1 MKKRFVT
8 LIVAITFIMLAVSAV
23 KTFDLINRKLTQSAY
38 SNLSSSVE
46 QIETSISANWLQ
58 DAENLNEI
66 SSILSKTDNPDEI
79 LKNIERNDA
88 VYRYLY
94 IVQRPNEATA
104 SDGSS
109 IQRNDSHE
117 YFPVY
122 SFDSID
128 RSEAFFGNMG
138 EWTYLYRCP
147 VIRNDET
154 GGEIYAQ
161 YLFKKLDKVIP
172 EKIYQ
177 GDGNCYILDV
187 KTQTIVYQRD
197 TSEFANSIGVK
208 LDNFFDNNGIYE
220 KGFGKT
226 IKQAILNQSEEMFHT
241 KSNGAKE
248 LVYIKPMSQGNYYL
262 ISMVEEKSL
271 LQEAVTVRNT
281 IIIEIVV
288 IIIAIFLITFG
299 VLLYYRKLNKVQAER
314 DAEREKY
321 NHELQAALLDAEKA
335 NRSKTSFLANMSH
348 EIRTPM
354 NAVLGMAEMALR
366 EDMSSEAR
374 EYIHQIKNS
383 GKNLLVIINDILD
396 FSKIE
401 SGKMDIVEVT
411 YEPRSA
417 LNDLSN
423 IVNTRID
430 GRDIEF
436 TMDIDNRLPAKLY
449 GDNVRIQ
456 QILINLLNNAVKFTK
471 QGHISLTINVE
482 FTGSNDPNGETVNIN
497 AAIADTGNGIKQE
510 DMGKLFKSFQ
520 QVDSK
525 RNRNIEGTG
534 LGLAICSNL
543 LRIMN
548 GSISVE
554 SVYNEGSTFRFTLP
568 QKVVARSEEIT
579 AADDTGCALLVNNP
593 YVKAQLIKDLDRL
606 NIRHSEISED
616 QITEIKSGTIIYESG
631 DLSEKI
637 ADFLKNN
644 EDIKGIEIAAFNSP
658 EKAQLANIKIVRKPV
673 YSFVLYE
680 ALGLAEEYVRRS
692 DSESDELSFTAPEA
706 DILIVDDTPVNL
718 TVAVGLLKPLRM
730 RIDTA
735 SGAEETFDMVRKKK
749 YDLIF
754 MDHMMPKIDGVEA
767 THIIRSEYPDYA
779 NTPIIALTANAVS
792 DARSMFLREG
802 MNDFVAKP
810 IELKEIT
817 AKLYKW
823 LPDEKIIVS
832 DENTVSDAAEQ
843 EEINIEGLNTQNALK
858 LLGTKDLFMSV
869 LETYYKGMDKKAEVI
884 RSHWEAK
891 DYRAYT
897 IEVHS
902 LKSSSRQIG
911 ADELADLAA
920 SLEAAGNSGDIALID
935 EKTEQLLSDFLKYKD
950 ILAPYF
956 QTDDAER
963 LPCPPEKLNEFL
975 DRISEAL
982 EAFDTLLIDE
992 VVEEMSRYSYDNEDL
1007 FEKLKTAAESCDTEL
1022 CTEIIQEWREKIP
1035 C

>member
-1 MKKRFVT
+1 MRKEEPVPMKKRFVT
-8 LIVAITFIMLAVSAV
+8 LIVVAAFIMLAVSAY
-23 KTFDLINRKLTQSAY
+23 KTSELINRKLTESAY
-38 SNLSSSVE
+38 SNLSLSVE

-58 DAENLNEI
+58 DAENLKEI
-66 SSILSKTDNPDEI
+66 SSILSNSDNPDSV
-79 LKNIERNDA
+79 LKNIERNEA

-94 IVQRPNEATA
+94 IVQRPDEAIA
-104 SDGSS
+104 SDGTP
-109 IQRNDSHE
+109 IQKDDSHK
-117 YFPVY
+117 YTPVF
-122 SFDSID
+122 SFNSIE

-177 GDGNCYILDV
+177 GSGNCYILDV
-187 KTQTIVYQRD
+187 KTQMIVYQRNMA
-197 TSEFANSIGVK
+197 EFADSTGVK
-208 LDNFFDNNGIYE
+208 LDDFFELNEIHED
-220 KGFGKT
+220 GFAEMVKSSMLEQNEG
-226 IKQAILNQSEEMFHT
+226 MFHT
-241 KSNGAKE
+241 KSNGEHK
-248 LVYIKPMSQGNYYL
+248 LVYIKPMIQGDYYL
-262 ISMVEEKSL
+262 ISTVEEKAL
-271 LQEAVTVRNT
+271 LQEAVTVRKT
-281 IIIEIVV
+281 IVIEIIIILL
-288 IIIAIFLITFG
+288 AIFLITIGIF
-299 VLLYYRKLNKVQAER
+299 LYYRKLNKVQAER
-314 DAEREKY
+314 DAERERY
-321 NHELQAALLDAEKA
+321 NQELQAALADAEKA

-366 EDMSSEAR
+366 EDMSQEAR

-430 GRDIEF
+430 GRDVEF
-436 TMDIDNRLPAKLY
+436 TMDIDNRLPSKLY

-456 QILINLLNNAVKFTK
+456 QIFINLLNNAVKFTR
-471 QGHISLTINVE
+471 QGQISLSIAVE
-482 FTGSNDPNGETVNIN
+482 FPDDKTVIIN
-497 AAIADTGNGIKQE
+497 AAVTDTGNGIKQE

-543 LRIMN
+543 LRLMN

-568 QKVVARSEEIT
+568 QKVIAKSEEIAVT
-579 AADDTGCALLVNNP
+579 NETSCALLIKNP

-606 NIRHSEISED
+606 NIKHTEISED
-616 QITEIKSGTIIYESG
+616 EIPDVKTGTIIYECFS
-631 DLSEKI
+631 DKI
-637 ADFLKNN
+637 ADLLKNN
-644 EDIKGIEIAAFNSP
+644 ENIKGIEIAAFNSP
-658 EKAQLANIKIVRKPV
+658 EKPQLPNIKIVRKPV

-680 ALGLAEEYVRRS
+680 ALGFAEEYVRQS
-692 DSESDELSFTAPEA
+692 DTDSDELSFTAPEA

-718 TVAVGLLKPLRM
+718 TVAVGLLKPFQM

-735 SGAEETFDMVRKKK
+735 NGAEEAFDMVRVKK

-792 DARSMFLREG
+792 DARSMFIREG

-810 IELKEIT
+810 IELKDIS

-823 LPDEKIIVS
+823 LPDEKIIIS
-832 DENTVSDAAEQ
+832 DENTIQETTEQ
-843 EEINIEGLNTQNALK
+843 EEIQIEGLNTEAALK
-858 LLGTKDLFMSV
+858 LLGTKELFMSV

-891 DYRAYT
+891 DYRNYT

-911 ADELADLAA
+911 ANELADLAA
-920 SLEAAGNSGDIALID
+920 SLEAAGNNGDIALID
-935 EKTEQLLSDFLKYKD
+935 EKTEQLLTDFMRYKE
-950 ILAPYF
+950 ILAPFF
-956 QTDDAER
+956 QTNDNTE
-963 LPCPPEKLNEFL
+963 LIPCTAEKLTDFFDQL
-975 DRISEAL
+975 TEAL
-982 EAFDTLLIDE
+982 ESYDTLVIDE
-992 VVEEMSRYSYDNEDL
+992 VIEEMCKYS
-1007 FEKLKTAAESCDTEL
+1007 FEQQDEFDKLKSAAENSDVEICA
-1022 CTEIIQEWREKIP
+1022 EIIAEWKERL
-1035 C
+1035 

>member
-8 LIVAITFIMLAVSAV
+8 VIVAITFIMLAVSAV
-23 KTFDLINRKLTQSAY
+23 KTFDMINRKLTQSAY
-38 SNLSSSVE
+38 SNLSSSVD
-46 QIETSISANWLQ
+46 QIETSISANWIQ
-58 DAENLNEI
+58 DAENLKET
-66 SSILSKTDNPDEI
+66 SSLLSNSDHPDEI
-79 LKNIERNDA
+79 LRNIEPNDA

-94 IVQRPNEATA
+94 IVQRPDEATA
-104 SDGSS
+104 SDGSM
-109 IQRNDSHE
+109 IQRDDSHE

-122 SFDSID
+122 SFESID
-128 RSEAFFGNMG
+128 RSEAFLGSMG

-147 VIRNDET
+147 VIRENET
-154 GGEIYAQ
+154 DGEIYAQ

-177 GDGNCYILDV
+177 GNGNYYILDV

-197 TSEFANSIGVK
+197 TSEFADSIGVK
-208 LDNFFDNNGIYE
+208 LDSFFDNNGIYE

-226 IKQAILNQSEEMFHT
+226 VKQAILSQSEEMFHT
-241 KSNGAKE
+241 RSNGEKE
-248 LVYIKPMSQGNYYL
+248 LIYIKPMSQGNYYL

-366 EDMSSEAR
+366 EDMSQEAR

-436 TMDIDNRLPAKLY
+436 SMDIDNRLPAKLY

-471 QGHISLTINVE
+471 QGQISLTINVE
-482 FTGSNDPNGETVNIN
+482 FPKEDTVIIN

-568 QKVVARSEEIT
+568 QKVVARSDEIT
-579 AADDTGCALLVNNP
+579 ATNETCCVLLVENP

-606 NIRHSEISED
+606 NIRHSEITED
-616 QITEIKSGTIIYESG
+616 EIPDIKAGTVIYESG

-644 EDIKGIEIAAFNSP
+644 ENIKGIEIAAFNSP

-680 ALGLAEEYVRRS
+680 ALGLAEEYVRQS

-718 TVAVGLLKPLRM
+718 TVAVGLLKPLKM

-735 SGAEETFDMVRKKK
+735 GGAEEAFDMVRNKK

-767 THIIRSEYPDYA
+767 THIIRSQYPDYA

-823 LPDEKIIVS
+823 LPDEKIIIS
-832 DENTVSDAAEQ
+832 DENTVSENAEQ
-843 EEINIEGLNTQNALK
+843 EEINIDGLNTQNALK
-858 LLGTKDLFMSV
+858 LLGTKELFMSV
-869 LETYYKGMDKKAEVI
+869 LETYYKGMDKKAEII

-891 DYRAYT
+891 DYRSYT

-956 QTDDAER
+956 QTDDGER
-963 LPCPPEKLNEFL
+963 LPCPPEKLSEFL
-975 DRISEAL
+975 DRITEAL

-1007 FEKLKTAAESCDTEL
+1007 FEKLRAAAESCDTEL
-1022 CTEIIQEWREKIP
+1022 CTEIIAEWREKLP
-1035 C
+1035 A

>member
-8 LIVAITFIMLAVSAV
+8 LIVAIAFIMLAVSAY
-23 KTFDLINRKLTQSAY
+23 KTSELIDRKLTESAY
-38 SNLSSSVE
+38 SNLNLSVD

-58 DAENLNEI
+58 DAENLKEI
-66 SSILSKTDNPDEI
+66 SSILSNSDNPDEI
-79 LKNIERNDA
+79 LKNIERNEA

-94 IVQRPNEATA
+94 IVKRPSEATA
-104 SDGSS
+104 SDGAT
-109 IQRNDSHE
+109 IQRDDSHE
-117 YFPVY
+117 YFPVN
-122 SFDSID
+122 SFESIE
-128 RSEAFFGNMG
+128 RSEAFLGSMG

-147 VIRNDET
+147 VIRDDET

-177 GDGNCYILDV
+177 GKGNCYILDI

-197 TSEFANSIGVK
+197 ISEFVDSIGVK
-208 LDNFFDNNGIYE
+208 LNDFFEHNGIHE
-220 KGFGKT
+220 DGFGEMVKRSMHEH
-226 IKQAILNQSEEMFHT
+226 SEEMFHT
-241 KSNGAKE
+241 KSNGENE
-248 LVYIKPMSQGNYYL
+248 LVYIKPMNQGNYYL
-262 ISMVEEKSL
+262 ISTVEEKSL
-271 LQEAVTVRNT
+271 LQEAVTVRKT
-281 IIIEIVV
+281 IIIEI
-288 IIIAIFLITFG
+288 IIILIAIFLITIGIF
-299 VLLYYRKLNKVQAER
+299 LYYRKLNKVQTER
-314 DAEREKY
+314 EAEREKY
-321 NHELQAALLDAEKA
+321 NQELQAALLDADKE

-366 EDMSSEAR
+366 EDMSPEAR

-436 TMDIDNRLPAKLY
+436 TMDIDSRLPAKLY

-471 QGHISLTINVE
+471 QGQISLTVNVE
-482 FTGSNDPNGETVNIN
+482 FPNEETVIIN
-497 AAIADTGNGIKQE
+497 GAVSDTGNGIKQE

-543 LRIMN
+543 LRLMN

-554 SVYNEGSTFRFTLP
+554 SVYNEGSTFRFSLP
-568 QKVVARSEEIT
+568 QKVIAHAEELT
-579 AADDTGCALLVNNP
+579 ATNETSCALLIENP

-606 NIRHSEISED
+606 NIKHCEVSGNKLSEV
-616 QITEIKSGTIIYESG
+616 TAGTIIYESFS
-631 DLSEKI
+631 DEI

-644 EDIKGIEIAAFNSP
+644 ENIKGIEIAAFNSP
-658 EKAQLANIKIVRKPV
+658 EKAQLPNIKIVRKPV

-692 DSESDELSFTAPEA
+692 DTESEELSFTAPEA
-706 DILIVDDTPVNL
+706 DILIIDDTPVNL
-718 TVAVGLLKPLRM
+718 TVAVGLLKPLKM

-735 SGAEETFDMVRKKK
+735 SGAEEAFDMIRVKK

-767 THIIRSEYPDYA
+767 THIIRSQYPDYA

-810 IELKEIT
+810 IELKDIS

-823 LPDEKIIVS
+823 LPDEKIIIS
-832 DENTVSDAAEQ
+832 DENTISETSEQ
-843 EEINIEGLNTQNALK
+843 EEINIEGLNTESALK
-858 LLGTKDLFMSV
+858 LLGTKELFMSV

-891 DYRAYT
+891 DYRSYT

-920 SLEAAGNSGDIALID
+920 SLEAAGNSGDIALIN
-935 EKTEQLLSDFLKYKD
+935 EKTEQLLTDFMRYKE
-950 ILAPYF
+950 ILRPYF
-956 QTDDAER
+956 DTGDNEP
-963 LPCPPEKLNEFL
+963 LIPCTPEKLNQFF
-975 DRISEAL
+975 DQFNEAL
-982 EAFDTLLIDE
+982 ESYDTLVIDE
-992 VVEEMSRYSYDNEDL
+992 VIEEMSKYS
-1007 FEKLKTAAESCDTEL
+1007 FEQQDEFDKLRSAAESSDVEL
-1022 CTEIIQEWREKIP
+1022 CAEIIAEWKEKL
-1035 C
+1035 

>member
-8 LIVAITFIMLAVSAV
+8 VIVAITFIMLAVSAV

-46 QIETSISANWLQ
+46 QIETSITATWLQ

-66 SSILSKTDNPDEI
+66 SSILSKSDNPDEI
-79 LKNIERNDA
+79 LKKIERNEA

-94 IVQRPNEATA
+94 IVQRPDEAIA
-104 SDGSS
+104 SDGST
-109 IQRNDSHE
+109 IKRDDYHE
-117 YFPVY
+117 YFPVN

-128 RSEAFFGNMG
+128 RSEAFLGSMG

-147 VIRNDET
+147 VIREDET
-154 GGEIYAQ
+154 GSEIYAQ

-177 GDGNCYILDV
+177 GDGNCYILDI

-197 TSEFANSIGVK
+197 TSEFTNSIGVK
-208 LDNFFDNNGIYE
+208 LDSFFDNNGIYE

-226 IKQAILNQSEEMFHT
+226 VKQAILNQSEEMFHT
-241 KSNGAKE
+241 RSNGAKE
-248 LVYIKPMSQGNYYL
+248 LIYIKPMSQGNYYL

-281 IIIEIVV
+281 IIVEIVV

-321 NHELQAALLDAEKA
+321 NQELQAALLEAEKA

-366 EDMSSEAR
+366 EDMSPEAR

-471 QGHISLTINVE
+471 QGQISLTINVD
-482 FTGSNDPNGETVNIN
+482 FPDKETVIIK

-579 AADDTGCALLVNNP
+579 ATDETSCALLVENP
-593 YVKAQLIKDLDRL
+593 YVRAQLIKDLDRL
-606 NIRHSEISED
+606 NIRHSEINQD
-616 QITEIKSGTIIYESG
+616 RIMEIKSGTIIYESENFT
-631 DLSEKI
+631 EKI

-644 EDIKGIEIAAFNSP
+644 ENIKGIEIAAFNSP

-692 DSESDELSFTAPEA
+692 DSESDEMSFTAPEA

-735 SGAEETFDMVRKKK
+735 SGAEEAFDKVRNKK

-810 IELKEIT
+810 IELKDIT

-823 LPDEKIIVS
+823 LPNEKIIIS

-858 LLGTKDLFMSV
+858 LLGTKELFMSV
-869 LETYYKGMDKKAEVI
+869 LETYYKGMDKKAEII

-956 QTDDAER
+956 RTDDGER
-963 LPCPPEKLNEFL
+963 LPCPPEKLSEFL

-992 VVEEMSRYSYDNEDL
+992 VVEEMSRYSYDNEDI
-1007 FEKLKTAAESCDTEL
+1007 FEKLRAAAENCDTEL
-1022 CTEIIQEWREKIP
+1022 CTEIIAEWKEKLP
-1035 C
+1035 A

>member
-1 MKKRFVT
+1 
-8 LIVAITFIMLAVSAV
+8 MLAVSAY
-23 KTFDLINRKLTQSAY
+23 KTSELIDMKLTDSAY
-38 SNLSSSVE
+38 SNLSLSVE

-58 DAENLNEI
+58 DAENLKEI
-66 SSILSKTDNPDEI
+66 SSILSNSDNPDDI
-79 LKNIERNDA
+79 LKNIERNEA

-94 IVQRPNEATA
+94 IVKRPDEATA
-104 SDGSS
+104 SDGTQ
-109 IQRNDSHE
+109 IKRDDSHE

-122 SFDSID
+122 SCESID
-128 RSEAFFGNMG
+128 RSEAFLGSMG

-147 VIRNDET
+147 VIRDDET

-177 GDGNCYILDV
+177 GKGNCYILDI
-187 KTQTIVYQRD
+187 KTQTIVYQRN
-197 TSEFANSIGVK
+197 TSEFVDSIGVK
-208 LDNFFDNNGIYE
+208 LDDFFQHNRVRED
-220 KGFGKT
+220 GFGEMV
-226 IKQAILNQSEEMFHT
+226 KQSMHERSEKMFHT
-241 KSNGAKE
+241 KSNGENE
-248 LVYIKPMSQGNYYL
+248 LVYIRPMNQGNYYL
-262 ISMVEEKSL
+262 ISTVEEKSL
-271 LQEAVTVRNT
+271 LREAVTVRKT
-281 IIIEIVV
+281 ITIEIV
-288 IIIAIFLITFG
+288 IILIAIFLITVGIF
-299 VLLYYRKLNKVQAER
+299 LYYRKLNKVQTER
-314 DAEREKY
+314 DAEREKH
-321 NHELQAALLDAEKA
+321 NQELQAALNEAEKA

-482 FTGSNDPNGETVNIN
+482 FPDDETVVIN
-497 AAIADTGNGIKQE
+497 AAVADTGNGIKQK
-510 DMGKLFKSFQ
+510 DMGKLFQSFQ

-543 LRIMN
+543 LRLMN

-568 QKVVARSEEIT
+568 QKVIAKSDEIT
-579 AADDTGCALLVNNP
+579 VTNETSCVLLINNP

-606 NIRHSEISED
+606 NIGHSEINGDLSG
-616 QITEIKSGTIIYESG
+616 ITAGTIIYESESFS
-631 DLSEKI
+631 DELT
-637 ADFLKNN
+637 ALLKSN
-644 EDIKGIEIAAFNSP
+644 ENIKGIEIAAFNSP
-658 EKAQLANIKIVRKPV
+658 AKPQLPNIKIVRKPV

-680 ALGLAEEYVRRS
+680 ALGLAEEYVRQS
-692 DSESDELSFTAPEA
+692 DSESEELSFTAPEA

-718 TVAVGLLKPLRM
+718 TVAVGLLKPFRM

-735 SGAEETFDMVRKKK
+735 NGAEEAFDMVRNKK

-792 DARSMFLREG
+792 DARSMFIREG

-810 IELKEIT
+810 IELKDIS

-823 LPDEKIIVS
+823 LPDEKIIIS
-832 DENTVSDAAEQ
+832 DDNTVLETVEQ
-843 EEINIEGLNTQNALK
+843 EEINIEGLNTKSALK
-858 LLGTKDLFMSV
+858 LLGTKELFMSV

-891 DYRAYT
+891 DYRNYT

-911 ADELADLAA
+911 ANELADLAA

-935 EKTEQLLSDFLKYKD
+935 EKTEQLLTDFMRYKE
-950 ILAPYF
+950 ILSPYF
-956 QTDDAER
+956 DNGEDEP
-963 LPCPPEKLNEFL
+963 LIPCTAEKLTEFF
-975 DRISEAL
+975 DRFKEAL
-982 EAFDTLLIDE
+982 ESYDTLIIDE
-992 VVEEMSRYSYDNEDL
+992 VIEEMCKYS
-1007 FEKLKTAAESCDTEL
+1007 FERQDEFNKLRSAAENSDVDL
-1022 CTEIIQEWREKIP
+1022 CAEIIDEWKAELQN
-1035 C
+1035 

>member
-8 LIVAITFIMLAVSAV
+8 LIVAIAFIMLAVSAY
-23 KTFDLINRKLTQSAY
+23 KTSELINRKLTESAY
-38 SNLSSSVE
+38 SNLNLSVD

-58 DAENLNEI
+58 DAENLKEI
-66 SSILSKTDNPDEI
+66 SSILSNSDNPDEI
-79 LKNIERNDA
+79 LKNIERNEA

-94 IVQRPNEATA
+94 IVKRPNEATA
-104 SDGSS
+104 SDGST

-122 SFDSID
+122 SFESID
-128 RSEAFFGNMG
+128 RSEAFLGSMG

-147 VIRNDET
+147 VIRDDET

-177 GDGNCYILDV
+177 GKGNCYILDV

-197 TSEFANSIGVK
+197 TSEFVDSIGVK
-208 LDNFFDNNGIYE
+208 LADFFEHNGIRE
-220 KGFGKT
+220 DGFGELV
-226 IKQAILNQSEEMFHT
+226 KQSMHERSEKMFHT
-241 KSNGAKE
+241 KSNGENE

-262 ISMVEEKSL
+262 ISTVEERSL
-271 LQEAVTVRNT
+271 LQEAVTVRKT
-281 IIIEIVV
+281 IIVE
-288 IIIAIFLITFG
+288 IIIILVAIFLITVGIF
-299 VLLYYRKLNKVQAER
+299 LYYRKLNRVQAER
-314 DAEREKY
+314 EAEREKY
-321 NHELQAALLDAEKA
+321 NQELQAALLDAEKA

-366 EDMSSEAR
+366 EDMSPEAR

-430 GRDIEF
+430 GRDVEF
-436 TMDIDNRLPAKLY
+436 TMDVDSRLPAKLH

-471 QGHISLTINVE
+471 QGQIRLTINVE
-482 FTGSNDPNGETVNIN
+482 FPNEETVIIN
-497 AAIADTGNGIKQE
+497 GAVSDTGNGIKQE

-543 LRIMN
+543 LRLMN

-568 QKVVARSEEIT
+568 QKVVARAEEPAPTDKIN
-579 AADDTGCALLVNNP
+579 CALLIENR
-593 YVKAQLIKDLDRL
+593 YVKEQLIKDLDRL
-606 NIRHSEISED
+606 NIKHSEISED
-616 QITEIKSGTIIYESG
+616 EIPDVKAGTIIYETFS
-631 DLSEKI
+631 DEI
-637 ADFLKNN
+637 ADLLKSN
-644 EDIKGIEIAAFNSP
+644 ENIKGIEIAAFNSP
-658 EKAQLANIKIVRKPV
+658 EKAQLPNVKIVRKPV
-673 YSFVLYE
+673 YSLVLYE
-680 ALGLAEEYVRRS
+680 ALGLAEEYVRKSDS
-692 DSESDELSFTAPEA
+692 DSEELSFTAPEA
-706 DILIVDDTPVNL
+706 DILIIDDTPVNL
-718 TVAVGLLKPLRM
+718 TVAVGLLKPLQM

-735 SGAEETFDMVRKKK
+735 SGAEEAFDMIRVKK

-767 THIIRSEYPDYA
+767 THIIRSQYPDYA

-792 DARSMFLREG
+792 DARSMFIREG

-810 IELKEIT
+810 IELNDIS

-823 LPDEKIIVS
+823 LPDEKIIIS
-832 DENTVSDAAEQ
+832 DENTVSKTEEQ
-843 EEINIEGLNTQNALK
+843 EEINIEGLDTRSALK

-891 DYRAYT
+891 DYRGYT

-911 ADELADLAA
+911 ANELADLAA

-935 EKTEQLLSDFLKYKD
+935 EKTEQLLTDFMRYKE
-950 ILAPYF
+950 ILSPYF
-956 QTDDAER
+956 DKGEDEPLIPCTTER
-963 LPCPPEKLNEFL
+963 LNKFFEQLT
-975 DRISEAL
+975 EAL
-982 EAFDTLLIDE
+982 ESYDTLVIDE
-992 VVEEMSRYSYDNEDL
+992 VIEEMCKYSFDRQDEFD
-1007 FEKLKTAAESCDTEL
+1007 KLRSAAESSDVEL
-1022 CTEIIQEWREKIP
+1022 CSEIIAEWKAENQEN
-1035 C
+1035 